1 MIHLKVV
8 LIALAFVSFTCNK
21 PASPISSEAVSG
33 CYTGKL
39 VKKGI
44 CGQYVIELQSTRT
57 QDLEIATTWNDPSS
71 ATNYQNVFT
80 VANPCD
86 FPASIKQGET
96 FTFAIASKE
105 INTCALCEA
114 FTPTPAAKNLIAV
127 GCKTN

>member
-1 MIHLKVV
+1 MIRFKVSF
-8 LIALAFVSFTCNK
+8 IALAFVLFSCSK
-21 PASPISSEAVSG
+21 PASSIASKAVPG

-44 CGQYVIELQSTRT
+44 CGQYVIELQSS
-57 QDLEIATTWNDPSS
+57 DKESLEIAAMWNDPSS

-86 FPASIKQGET
+86 FPANIKQGEAFT
-96 FTFAIASKE
+96 FTIAGQE

-114 FTPTPAAKNLIAV
+114 FTPTPAAKNLITV
-127 GCKTN
+127 GCKIN